1 MYGPK
6 LAAAV
11 VIGNASLAYQL
22 IGKLG
27 TVNQGKVAIQGLP
40 KPIPFKGVGEF
51 QKDAYVA
58 AVLGTTT
65 IPIPASPAAGDDLI
79 INVIGVQPS
88 RPETDAKVFV
98 NASIGPNE
106 SLTQAQWGARVVAA
120 FNGNETASQMFTA
133 SYSAGVVTFTQVTAL
148 VGQIFVKSNV
158 ATIVTTV
165 VSNGSKNKGFTAAQ
179 VTAMIADLTKDYQI
193 NTIGT
198 YASTDEFDAYTIV
211 VENSSIMN
219 PFGFKE
225 NKPETYLILV
235 DTTYTTWEADLE
247 AIFKMTAG
255 SFDVAGYSGYG
266 GIVDATFDETGGAH
280 EDLFTKA
287 AHGFTDGQPVY
298 FGGITT
304 TTGFT
309 AGIVYYVILKSSST
323 FQLSLTEGGAAVAGS
338 GDGTAAKL
346 CAVSGGVAGGD
357 WTGDATAEELLAPR
371 WIA

>member
-51 QKDAYVA
+51 QKDEYVA

-247 AIFKMTAG
+247 AIFSMTAAN
-255 SFDVAGYSGYG
+255 FDVAGYSGYG
-266 GIVDATFDETGGAH
+266 GIVDATFADSG
-280 EDLFTKA
+280 DLFTKA
-287 AHGFTDGQPVY
+287 AHGFVEGQPVY
-298 FGGITT
+298 FGGITS

-309 AGIVYYVILKSSST
+309 DGMVYFVKYASSST
-323 FQLSLTEGGAAVAGS
+323 FQLALTSGGAAIAGTTN
-338 GDGTAAKL
+338 GTAAKL